1 MKGVER
7 GSLIR
12 GTGRRYKLGGVNGS
26 IEGAETVYC
35 VPIESLHKGGDEG
48 QWKGGL
54 GGGGSQNAKGQGE
67 GKVGKGKHTGRWVHG
82 FLGSNPDISQN

>member
-35 VPIESLHKGGDEG
+35 GPIESLHKGVMRDR
-48 QWKGGL
+48 QWKKGV
-54 GGGGSQNAKGQGE
+54 GGGGGGVTE
-67 GKVGKGKHTGRWVHG
+67 
-82 FLGSNPDISQN
+82 